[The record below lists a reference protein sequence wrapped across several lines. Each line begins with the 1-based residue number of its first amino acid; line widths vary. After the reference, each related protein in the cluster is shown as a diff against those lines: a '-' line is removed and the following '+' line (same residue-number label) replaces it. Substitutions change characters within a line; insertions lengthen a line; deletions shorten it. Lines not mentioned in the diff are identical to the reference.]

1 MLIEILT
8 LFVVPTFAV
17 FTYQYIRHIINLSNF
32 PHGPFPLPIIGN
44 LHLLSHKP
52 YEDLNKLAKSYGDV
66 FSMSFGMTRLVVVN
80 SAEAAKEGLVTKSNH
95 FAGRPTNI
103 YTISLL
109 SRGNASFAFGDYSPM
124 WKTLRKIAHSTLKVY
139 GKNYEKLEKWIT
151 EESEQLHQILLKAQG
166 KALDPTYEIGDISF
180 IYLFFLFIY
189 PFVYFLVI
197 VPCLLF
203 LFIFEIKSFPY
214 VIEYPNHGLPISCI
228 K

>member
-95 FAGRPTNI
+95 LP
-103 YTISLL
+103 
-109 SRGNASFAFGDYSPM
+109 D
-124 WKTLRKIAHSTLKVY
+124 
-139 GKNYEKLEKWIT
+139 
-151 EESEQLHQILLKAQG
+151 
-166 KALDPTYEIGDISF
+166 D
-180 IYLFFLFIY
+180 
-189 PFVYFLVI
+189 
-197 VPCLLF
+197 
-203 LFIFEIKSFPY
+203 
-214 VIEYPNHGLPISCI
+214 LPISTLFHCCQEEMQALRLGI
-228 K
+228 IALCGKH